1 MTVPGPGVGVGLAVA
16 DWTAD
21 AEFHEY
27 SRAAN
32 PIGSGHTP
40 RIPMARFGP
49 ELHLGRPT
57 GVVALDSSAAL
68 GIDGG
73 PATTPAL
80 LASFVR
86 IVAGDEVETAPIAT
100 SELYHVLVGSG
111 RSSVAGHGE
120 LRWSGGDF
128 FTLPAGVPT
137 THTAEADATL
147 LWVHD
152 GPLLRHLGAV
162 PASPRFRPTHYPAA
176 RAQAE
181 LAAAAAAPRAHQR
194 NRISVL
200 LGNVS
205 QPQTLTATQ
214 TLWAMYG
221 LLPAASQQAP
231 HRHQSVAIDLITGGG
246 DGCYTLVGSRV
257 GEDGEI
263 VDPTRVDWVDGGVFV
278 TPPGLWHAHHNDGD
292 ADANLVPIQ
301 DAGLHTFL
309 RSLDIRFS
317 RPT

>member
-1 MTVPGPGVGVGLAVA
+1 MTTHAPSVTAGLAVA
-16 DWTAD
+16 DWVAD
-21 AEFHEY
+21 AEFYEY

-40 RIPMARFGP
+40 RLPMARFGP

-57 GVVALDSSAAL
+57 GVVPLDNADAL
-68 GIDGG
+68 GISAG

-86 IVAGDEVETAPIAT
+86 IVAGEDIATSPTAT
-100 SELYHVLVGSG
+100 SELYHVLGGSG
-111 RSSVAGHGE
+111 RSSIQDHGDLAWGE
-120 LRWSGGDF
+120 GDF
-128 FTLPAGVPT
+128 FTIPAGVPT
-137 THTAEADATL
+137 VHRAEVDATI

-152 GPLLRHLGAV
+152 GPLLAHLGVV
-162 PASPRFRPTHYPAA
+162 PDGPRFRPTHYPAE
-176 RAQAE
+176 RTRAE
-181 LAAAAAAPRAHQR
+181 LAAVAAAPRAHQR

-200 LGNVS
+200 LGNVA

-221 LLPAASQQAP
+221 LLPSGSQQAP
-231 HRHQSVAIDLITGGG
+231 HRHQSVAIDLITSCGE
-246 DGCYTLVGSRV
+246 GCYTLVGARV
-257 GEDGEI
+257 DDNGEI
-263 VDPTRVDWVDGGVFV
+263 VDPTRVDWVEGGVFI

-301 DAGLHTFL
+301 DAGLHTYL

>member
-1 MTVPGPGVGVGLAVA
+1 MTMQAPGVATGLAVA

-40 RIPMARFGP
+40 RIPMVRFGP
-49 ELHLGRPT
+49 ELHVDRPT
-57 GVVALDSSAAL
+57 GVVALDNASALQIGA
-68 GIDGG
+68 G

-80 LASFVR
+80 LASFIR
-86 IVAGDEVETAPIAT
+86 ITAGDELPTAPVAT
-100 SELYHVLVGSG
+100 SELFHVLAGSG
-111 RSSVAGHGE
+111 RSTIEGHGE
-120 LRWSGGDF
+120 LAWGAGDF
-128 FTLPAGVPT
+128 FTLPGGVPT
-137 THTAEADATL
+137 VHRAEADATF

-152 GPLLRHLGAV
+152 GPLLRHLGVA
-162 PASPRFRPTHYPAA
+162 PATERFRPTHYPAE
-176 RAQAE
+176 RTRAE
-181 LAAAAAAPRAHQR
+181 LAAVAAAPRAHQR

-200 LGNVS
+200 LGNVT
-205 QPQTLTATQ
+205 QPQTLTVTP

-221 LLPAASQQAP
+221 LLPAASEQAP
-231 HRHQSVAIDLITGGG
+231 HRHQSVAIDLITRCGE
-246 DGCYTLVGSRV
+246 GCYTLVGSRV
-257 GEDGEI
+257 DDAGEI
-263 VDPTRVDWVDGGVFV
+263 VEPTRVDWVQGGVFI

-292 ADANLVPIQ
+292 TDANLVPIQ
-301 DAGLHTFL
+301 DAGLHTYL